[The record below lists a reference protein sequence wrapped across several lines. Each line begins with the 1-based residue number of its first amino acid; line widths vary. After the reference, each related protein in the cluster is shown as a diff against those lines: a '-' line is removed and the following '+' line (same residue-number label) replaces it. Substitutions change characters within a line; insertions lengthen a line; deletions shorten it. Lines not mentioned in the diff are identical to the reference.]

1 MIAVPAVYFTVG
13 GERLIEVGVIVF
25 FVIHLILAFIGAFAD
40 TGAERPNLW
49 EKIARSASCKLVHIS
64 LSGCL
69 NNGNIEL
76 SGVSGNH
83 MISSTIWNK

>member
-13 GERLIEVGVIVF
+13 GERLIDVGVIVF

-49 EKIARSASCKLVHIS
+49 EKIARSASLIMA
-64 LSGCL
+64 
-69 NNGNIEL
+69 IEL

-83 MISSTIWNK
+83 MISSAIWNK

>member
-13 GERLIEVGVIVF
+13 GERLIDVGVIVF

-69 NNGNIEL
+69 NNGN
-76 SGVSGNH
+76 
-83 MISSTIWNK
+83 